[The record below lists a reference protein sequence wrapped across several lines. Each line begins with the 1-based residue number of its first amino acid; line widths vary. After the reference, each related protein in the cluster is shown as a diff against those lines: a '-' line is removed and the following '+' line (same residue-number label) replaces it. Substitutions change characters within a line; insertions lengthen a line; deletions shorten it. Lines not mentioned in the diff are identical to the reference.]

1 MHGQQQSL
9 ALSQPRHVSS
19 KTGFVARNG
28 VTCLVV
34 MLYGS
39 STYEQRTVMVALAF
53 TCAMPGTRSPSAAET
68 TTVYAPGKTLSC
80 GRTNTRIRAF
90 VPGAAARLTF
100 VLVVF
105 CPSGSCH
112 ATRSRPSG
120 SASSAPAGAGAAA
133 AWAKRRR
140 AAAYCASAAARSAR
154 NAANCV
160 AMRTPAALARRSTSK
175 PATNSPPASNAPQK
189 CRWNVSGS
197 VPAGGVAGA
206 GLVDAGEADDGDDDD
221 DAGAGIVSFGGG
233 ARLAACAAA
242 AAAMAAATACWD
254 LAVGFILVVVVVVVV
269 DVEGSLCVGSGC

>member
-1 MHGQQQSL
+1 MLKVHGQQQSL

-19 KTGFVARNG
+19 KTGLVARNG

-53 TCAMPGTRSPSAAET
+53 TCAMSGTRSPSAAET

-120 SASSAPAGAGAAA
+120 SASCSAATLAAHVTESIAVYSRSNACTLLLPSGSCA
-133 AWAKRRR
+133 AERRKTSRGR
-140 AAAYCASAAARSAR
+140 ASVHASATKLSVRLCG
-154 NAANCV
+154 CV
-160 AMRTPAALARRSTSK
+160 
-175 PATNSPPASNAPQK
+175 
-189 CRWNVSGS
+189 
-197 VPAGGVAGA
+197 
-206 GLVDAGEADDGDDDD
+206 
-221 DAGAGIVSFGGG
+221 
-233 ARLAACAAA
+233 
-242 AAAMAAATACWD
+242 AAATR
-254 LAVGFILVVVVVVVV
+254 
-269 DVEGSLCVGSGC
+269 GSGLCTVTSSGAVTTGATSSWTVRVSPLSIASVWLGSTVRNGRQASGTVTA